1 MSGKQKDSQ
10 PSRGMGWKKIL
21 YSQKIAPYVFI
32 LPFVLTF
39 LLFWLLPLIK
49 AGVMSFQEV
58 LPGQTEFIG
67 LKNYSKLMGDRN
79 FRIAVVNSLK
89 YTVGTLLILI
99 PVPMLLA
106 YMLNS
111 KLTPG
116 KEIFKSVFFVP
127 ILTSIVVAGTIFR
140 LMFGEM
146 DSAFMNSVLQF
157 FSMEPI
163 KWLKNGTTAFI
174 ALLLLAS
181 WRWLGVNM
189 LYFLSGLNGIP
200 TELYESASIDGATS
214 WKKFIYVTLPML
226 KPTITYVLT
235 ISIYGGLA
243 MFTESYMLWAGK
255 DSPQNIGLTIVG
267 YLYKRGIRQNEM
279 GYAAAVGVILLA
291 MTMVINMIQL
301 TVSGMFRKEE

>member
-1 MSGKQKDSQ
+1 MKK
-10 PSRGMGWKKIL
+10 RKAGMAAGTRGWKRVL
-21 YSQKIAPYVFI
+21 YSQKIAPFVFI
-32 LPFVLTF
+32 MPFVLTF
-39 LLFWLLPLIK
+39 LIFWMIPLIK
-49 AGVMSFQEV
+49 AGIMSFQEV
-58 LPGQTEFIG
+58 LPGQTTFVG
-67 LKNYSKLMGDRN
+67 LKNYTKLMGDAN
-79 FRIAVVNSLK
+79 FRIAVINSLK
-89 YTVGTLLILI
+89 YTVGTLLLLI

-106 YMLNS
+106 YMINS
-111 KLTPG
+111 RLMPG
-116 KEIFKSVFFVP
+116 KEVFKSVFFVP

-146 DSAFMNSVLQF
+146 DSAFMNSVIQF
-157 FSMEPI
+157 FGMEPI
-163 KWLKNGTTAFI
+163 KWLKNGATAYI

-181 WRWLGVNM
+181 WRWMGVNM
-189 LYFLSGLNGIP
+189 LYFLSGLNSIP
-200 TELYESASIDGATS
+200 TELYESASIDGAS
-214 WKKFIYVTLPML
+214 AWKKFIYVTLPML

-291 MTMVINMIQL
+291 ITMVINLVQL
-301 TVSGMFRKEE
+301 TISGMFKKEE

>member
-1 MSGKQKDSQ
+1 MKRRKAGSAAGTG
-10 PSRGMGWKKIL
+10 RWKRIL
-21 YSQKIAPYVFI
+21 YSQKIAPFVFI
-32 LPFVLTF
+32 MPFILTF
-39 LLFWLLPLIK
+39 LVFWMIPLIK
-49 AGVMSFQEV
+49 AGIMSFQEV
-58 LPGQTEFIG
+58 LPGQTTFVGI
-67 LKNYSKLMGDRN
+67 KNYTKLMGDTN
-79 FRIAVVNSLK
+79 FRIAVINSLK

-106 YMLNS
+106 YMINS
-111 KLTPG
+111 KLMPG
-116 KEIFKSVFFVP
+116 KEVFKSVFFIP

-157 FSMEPI
+157 FGMEPI
-163 KWLKNGTTAFI
+163 KWLKNGTTAFA

-181 WRWLGVNM
+181 WRWMGVNM

-200 TELYESASIDGATS
+200 TELYESASIDGAS
-214 WKKFIYVTLPML
+214 AWKKFIYVTLPML

-291 MTMVINMIQL
+291 ITMVINLVQL
-301 TVSGMFRKEE
+301 TISGMFKKEE

>member
-1 MSGKQKDSQ
+1 MKK
-10 PSRGMGWKKIL
+10 RKEGMAAGTRGWKRVL
-21 YSQKIAPYVFI
+21 YSQKIAPFVFI
-32 LPFVLTF
+32 MPFVLTF
-39 LLFWLLPLIK
+39 LIFWMIPLIK
-49 AGVMSFQEV
+49 AGIMSFQEV
-58 LPGQTEFIG
+58 LPGQTTFVG
-67 LKNYSKLMGDRN
+67 LKNYTKLMGDAN
-79 FRIAVVNSLK
+79 FRIAVINSLK
-89 YTVGTLLILI
+89 YTVGTLLLLI

-106 YMLNS
+106 YMINS
-111 KLTPG
+111 RLMPG
-116 KEIFKSVFFVP
+116 KEVFKSVFFVP

-146 DSAFMNSVLQF
+146 DSAFMNSVIQF
-157 FSMEPI
+157 FGMEPI
-163 KWLKNGTTAFI
+163 KWLKNGATAYI

-181 WRWLGVNM
+181 WRWMGVNM
-189 LYFLSGLNGIP
+189 LYFLSGLNSIP
-200 TELYESASIDGATS
+200 TELYESASIDGAS
-214 WKKFIYVTLPML
+214 AWKKFIYVTLPML

-291 MTMVINMIQL
+291 ITMVINLVQL
-301 TVSGMFRKEE
+301 TISGMFKKEE

>member
-1 MSGKQKDSQ
+1 MKKRKEGIAARK
-10 PSRGMGWKKIL
+10 RGWKRIL
-21 YSQKIAPYVFI
+21 YSQKIAPFVFI
-32 LPFVLTF
+32 MPFILTF
-39 LLFWLLPLIK
+39 LIFWMIPLIK

-58 LPGQTEFIG
+58 LPGQTTFVG
-67 LKNYSKLMGDRN
+67 WKNYTKLMGDAN
-79 FRIAVVNSLK
+79 FRIAVINSLK

-99 PVPMLLA
+99 PIPMLLA
-106 YMLNS
+106 YMINS
-111 KLTPG
+111 KLMPG
-116 KEIFKSVFFVP
+116 KEVFKSVFFVP

-157 FSMEPI
+157 FGMEPI
-163 KWLKNGTTAFI
+163 KWLKNGTTAFV

-181 WRWLGVNM
+181 WRWMGVNM

-200 TELYESASIDGATS
+200 TELYESASIDGAS
-214 WKKFIYVTLPML
+214 AWKKFIYVTLPML

-291 MTMVINMIQL
+291 ITMIINLVQL
-301 TVSGMFRKEE
+301 TISGMFKKEE